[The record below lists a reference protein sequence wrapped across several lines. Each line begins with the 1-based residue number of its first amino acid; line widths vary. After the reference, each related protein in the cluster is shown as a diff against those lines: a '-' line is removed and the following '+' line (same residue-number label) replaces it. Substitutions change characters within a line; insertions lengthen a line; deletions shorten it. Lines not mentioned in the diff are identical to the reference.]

1 MTHAKEETK
10 FIDTYASAKN
20 FLNSTRNINNKSL
33 EELDHF
39 FRERNMFA
47 QYCLDQM
54 KGSRARHGSAP
65 SEMNHSSVLVF
76 LNDRDKHANAYI
88 EEPYTLL
95 KYLFKR

>member
-1 MTHAKEETK
+1 MSHARRETD
-10 FIDTYASAKN
+10 FMDIYASAKN

-33 EELDHF
+33 EELNHF

-76 LNDRDKHANAYI
+76 LNDRDK
-88 EEPYTLL
+88 
-95 KYLFKR
+95 